1 MSAKQQRPSV
11 LVTDSRERAD
21 QRRSPRRPGTSS
33 GTPGRT
39 PMRFMTVDNILQH
52 DTQIPSG
59 QPRGPPMPAQR
70 PHTSGGIAP
79 NVRRTSTG
87 GLPSVPSRTGKPIP
101 SRTTKISEKL
111 VLLPVTDEGNE
122 EDEELE
128 GEAAANLRLQDEAG
142 RPLRDEELDV
152 LRKRGGIRGKS
163 YAERLP
169 KLQRTD
175 KVSRLTAYCT
185 AQAFKTKETAEFL
198 KKKHEA
204 KTKLYDDCLYAIY
217 ALPLMNGIE
226 GYRVRSRPILKTP
239 GTGKTV
245 LDLEIERSEQRDH
258 HEGYFDHD
266 AYTSATEDSGNG
278 QGRPSA
284 FADRPLSPDDG
295 LLSPQSPYPPV
306 DDGLPSHMNR
316 LAPEAKNFAEM
327 FVYSYGVVVFWNFT
341 EHQEKD
347 ILADLTFADAEDGV
361 NLLSRPLDQ
370 GDYETEEFHFEYSP
384 DVQRPRIFNDMIT
397 LLPRSDHMIKLTIS
411 HAIAQSTK
419 LCFFEERMIET
430 MLDAQHVPKTLA
442 LTGELGMTRT
452 EIVKIIGRLFKSRVD
467 INLSSNILDVPN
479 FFWDSEPTL
488 HPLYEA
494 IREYLEIDLR
504 IKVLNERCRVF
515 LDLAE
520 ILSDSDADAK
530 MSYITWIIIAL
541 IVLSILVTVTEVGL
555 RFVMLERSNRNDDSS
570 NNNGTNCAGADVTW
584 GTNSKPGEAV
594 LTTSLLVAPPPAG
607 LSVPA
612 DRAGEKRHAALAS
625 SDLEI
630 LARALGLEG
639 DATLENVRR
648 GIWHLR
654 QNRDSGSRYS
664 GRMEDVD

>member
-11 LVTDSRERAD
+11 LVTDARERAD

-33 GTPGRT
+33 GAPGRT

-52 DTQIPSG
+52 DSQIPSG
-59 QPRGPPMPAQR
+59 QPRGPPMPTQR
-70 PHTSGGIAP
+70 PHTSGGLP
-79 NVRRTSTG
+79 SGNRRITAG
-87 GLPSVPSRTGKPIP
+87 GLPNIPSRTGKPIP

-111 VLLPVTDEGNE
+111 VLLPVTDERDE
-122 EDEELE
+122 EDEEFE
-128 GEAAANLRLQDEAG
+128 GEAAINLSLQDETR

-169 KLQRTD
+169 KMQRTD

-198 KKKHEA
+198 RKKHEA

-266 AYTSATEDSGNG
+266 AYTSATEDSSNG
-278 QGRPSA
+278 QRQPSA
-284 FADRPLSPDDG
+284 FADPSSPPEDS
-295 LLSPQSPYPPV
+295 LLSPQGSYPPI
-306 DDGLPSHMNR
+306 DDSIASHMNR
-316 LAPEAKNFAEM
+316 LAPDAKNFAEM
-327 FVYSYGVVVFWNFT
+327 FVFSYGVVVFWNFT

-419 LCFFEERMIET
+419 LCFFEERMSET

-452 EIVKIIGRLFKSRVD
+452 EIVKIMGRLFKSRVD

-555 RFVMLERSNRNDDSS
+555 RFAMLEKSKRNDEEGG
-570 NNNGTNCAGADVTW
+570 NNGTKCSGSDVTW
-584 GTNSKPGEAV
+584 STNGNPAMLSMPVDGTKQ
-594 LTTSLLVAPPPAG
+594 
-607 LSVPA
+607 
-612 DRAGEKRHAALAS
+612 AAMAS
-625 SDLEI
+625 SDLEV
-630 LARALGLEG
+630 LARALGLENQ
-639 DATLENVRR
+639 ATFEDVRR

-654 QNRDSGSRYS
+654 QGSGSGSRYD
-664 GRMEDVD
+664 GQMEDVD

>member
-1 MSAKQQRPSV
+1 M
-11 LVTDSRERAD
+11 
-21 QRRSPRRPGTSS
+21 
-33 GTPGRT
+33 
-39 PMRFMTVDNILQH
+39 
-52 DTQIPSG
+52 
-59 QPRGPPMPAQR
+59 
-70 PHTSGGIAP
+70 
-79 NVRRTSTG
+79 
-87 GLPSVPSRTGKPIP
+87 PSRTGKPIP

-111 VLLPVTDEGNE
+111 VLLPVTDESVE
-122 EDEELE
+122 EDEDLE
-128 GEAAANLRLQDEAG
+128 GEALANLSLQDEAG

-169 KLQRTD
+169 KMQRTD

-258 HEGYFDHD
+258 HEGYFDHV
-266 AYTSATEDSGNG
+266 AYTSATEGSGNG
-278 QGRPSA
+278 HSA
-284 FADRPLSPDDG
+284 FADASPPPNEG
-295 LLSPQSPYPPV
+295 VLSPQSSYTPM
-306 DDGLPSHMNR
+306 DEGISSQMNR
-316 LAPEAKNFAEM
+316 LAPDAKNFAEM

-361 NLLSRPLDQ
+361 NLLTRPLDQ

-419 LCFFEERMIET
+419 LCFFEERMSET

-452 EIVKIIGRLFKSRVD
+452 EIVKIMGRLFKSRVD
-467 INLSSNILDVPN
+467 INLC
-479 FFWDSEPTL
+479 TCR
-488 HPLYEA
+488 PLY
-494 IREYLEIDLR
+494 
-504 IKVLNERCRVF
+504 
-515 LDLAE
+515 
-520 ILSDSDADAK
+520 
-530 MSYITWIIIAL
+530 W
-541 IVLSILVTVTEVGL
+541 
-555 RFVMLERSNRNDDSS
+555 
-570 NNNGTNCAGADVTW
+570 
-584 GTNSKPGEAV
+584 
-594 LTTSLLVAPPPAG
+594 
-607 LSVPA
+607 
-612 DRAGEKRHAALAS
+612 
-625 SDLEI
+625 
-630 LARALGLEG
+630 
-639 DATLENVRR
+639 
-648 GIWHLR
+648 
-654 QNRDSGSRYS
+654 
-664 GRMEDVD
+664 

>member
-1 MSAKQQRPSV
+1 
-11 LVTDSRERAD
+11 
-21 QRRSPRRPGTSS
+21 
-33 GTPGRT
+33 
-39 PMRFMTVDNILQH
+39 MRFMTVDNILQH
-52 DTQIPSG
+52 DSQIPSG
-59 QPRGPPMPAQR
+59 QPRGPPMPTQR
-70 PHTSGGIAP
+70 PHTSGGLP
-79 NVRRTSTG
+79 SGNRRITAG
-87 GLPSVPSRTGKPIP
+87 GLPNIPSRTGKPIP

-111 VLLPVTDEGNE
+111 VLLPVTDERDE

-128 GEAAANLRLQDEAG
+128 GEAAINLSLQDENR

-169 KLQRTD
+169 KVQRTD

-198 KKKHEA
+198 RKKHEA

-266 AYTSATEDSGNG
+266 AYTSTSEDSSNG
-278 QGRPSA
+278 QRQPSA
-284 FADRPLSPDDG
+284 FADPSSPPDDG
-295 LLSPQSPYPPV
+295 LLSPQGSYPPI
-306 DDGLPSHMNR
+306 DDGLASQMNR
-316 LAPEAKNFAEM
+316 LAPDAKNFAEM
-327 FVYSYGVVVFWNFT
+327 FVFSYGVVVFWNFT

-419 LCFFEERMIET
+419 LCFFEERMSET

-452 EIVKIIGRLFKSRVD
+452 EIVKIMGRLFKSRVD

-555 RFVMLERSNRNDDSS
+555 RFGMLEKSKRNDEEGG
-570 NNNGTNCAGADVTW
+570 NNGTKCSGSDVTW
-584 GTNSKPGEAV
+584 STQGNPAMLSMPVDGTKY
-594 LTTSLLVAPPPAG
+594 
-607 LSVPA
+607 
-612 DRAGEKRHAALAS
+612 AALAS
-625 SDLEI
+625 SDLEV
-630 LARALGLEG
+630 LARALGLE
-639 DATLENVRR
+639 DQATLEDVRR

-654 QNRDSGSRYS
+654 HGSGSGSRYD
-664 GRMEDVD
+664 GQMEDVD

>member
-11 LVTDSRERAD
+11 LVTDARERAD
-21 QRRSPRRPGTSS
+21 QRRAPRRPGTSS
-33 GTPGRT
+33 GAPGRT

-52 DTQIPSG
+52 DSQIPSG
-59 QPRGPPMPAQR
+59 QPRGPPAPAQR
-70 PHTSGGIAP
+70 PHTSGGVPPGA
-79 NVRRTSTG
+79 RRVSAG
-87 GLPSVPSRTGKPIP
+87 GLPNVPSRTGKPMP

-111 VLLPVTDEGNE
+111 VLLPVAENE
-122 EDEELE
+122 DVDEELE
-128 GEAAANLRLQDEAG
+128 GEVVTNLHLQDEAG

-152 LRKRGGIRGKS
+152 LRKRGGIRGKT

-169 KLQRTD
+169 KVQRTD

-185 AQAFKTKETAEFL
+185 AQAFKTKEAAEFL
-198 KKKHEA
+198 RKKHEV

-258 HEGYFDHD
+258 HEGYFDHN
-266 AYTSATEDSGNG
+266 SFSSGNEDSGEG
-278 QGRPSA
+278 ERRPSA
-284 FADRPLSPDDG
+284 FANPSALPEDG
-295 LLSPQSPYPPV
+295 LLSPRDSFPAA
-306 DDGLPSHMNR
+306 DDGISSHMNR
-316 LAPEAKNFAEM
+316 LAPDAKNFAEM
-327 FVYSYGVVVFWNFT
+327 FVFSYGVVVFWNFT

-347 ILADLTFADAEDGV
+347 ILADFTFADAEDGV
-361 NLLSRPLDQ
+361 SLLSGPLDQ

-419 LCFFEERMIET
+419 LCFFEERMSET

-452 EIVKIIGRLFKSRVD
+452 EIVKIMGRLFKNRVD

-555 RFVMLERSNRNDDSS
+555 RFGMLQKNKQNDEGG
-570 NNNGTNCAGADVTW
+570 NNGTSCSGSDVAW
-584 GTNSKPGEAV
+584 SSKVPEVV
-594 LTTSLLVAPPPAG
+594 LETPLSQPASG
-607 LSVPA
+607 SM
-612 DRAGEKRHAALAS
+612 RHAALAS
-625 SDLEI
+625 SDLEM
-630 LARALGLEG
+630 LARALGLEESASVE
-639 DATLENVRR
+639 DVRR

-654 QNRDSGSRYS
+654 QGRNSGSRYD
-664 GRMEDVD
+664 GQMEDVD

>member
-1 MSAKQQRPSV
+1 MSSKQQRPSV
-11 LVTDSRERAD
+11 LVTDARERAD

-33 GTPGRT
+33 GAPGRT
-39 PMRFMTVDNILQH
+39 QMRFMTVDNILQH
-52 DTQIPSG
+52 DSQIPSG
-59 QPRGPPMPAQR
+59 QPRGPPMPTQR
-70 PHTSGGIAP
+70 PHTSGGLP
-79 NVRRTSTG
+79 LGNRRITAG
-87 GLPSVPSRTGKPIP
+87 GLPSIPSRTGKPIP

-111 VLLPVTDEGNE
+111 VLLPVTDDRNDT
-122 EDEELE
+122 DEEFE
-128 GEAAANLRLQDEAG
+128 GEVATNLSLQDEAG
-142 RPLRDEELDV
+142 RPLRNEELDV

-169 KLQRTD
+169 KMQRTD

-198 KKKHEA
+198 RKKHEA

-217 ALPLMNGIE
+217 ALPLMNGVE

-266 AYTSATEDSGNG
+266 TFASATEESGNG
-278 QGRPSA
+278 QRQPSA
-284 FADRPLSPDDG
+284 FADPSSPPDHG
-295 LLSPQSPYPPV
+295 ILSPQGSYPPI
-306 DDGLPSHMNR
+306 DDGIASQMNR
-316 LAPEAKNFAEM
+316 LAPDAKSFAEM
-327 FVYSYGVVVFWNFT
+327 FVFSYGVVVFWNFT

-361 NLLSRPLDQ
+361 SLLARPLDQ

-419 LCFFEERMIET
+419 LCFFEERMSET

-452 EIVKIIGRLFKSRVD
+452 EIVKIMGRLFKSRVD

-555 RFVMLERSNRNDDSS
+555 RFGMLEKSKRSDDNSRK
-570 NNNGTNCAGADVTW
+570 NGTSCSGADVTW
-584 GTNSKPGEAV
+584 S
-594 LTTSLLVAPPPAG
+594 TSGNPDMLSMQADGARHVALPA
-607 LSVPA
+607 
-612 DRAGEKRHAALAS
+612 
-625 SDLEI
+625 SDLEM
-630 LARALGLEG
+630 LARALGLE
-639 DATLENVRR
+639 DQATVEDVRR

-654 QNRDSGSRYS
+654 HGSGSGSRYD
-664 GRMEDVD
+664 GQMEDVD